1 MSGVFEFLQFNHFQ
15 HILRVSICLAYFG
28 IIVGQKPCSIKIAFF
43 ILAVQATPIAHAH
56 YSYPRGPRMP
66 ETRRRKRGRKA
77 IFETLW
83 THLDSTRGRYLME
96 DEEDKPRSNWIII
109 QHMLIQ

>member
-43 ILAVQATPIAHAH
+43 ILAVQATPLAHAH
-56 YSYPRGPRMP
+56 YSYPRGQSMP
-66 ETRRRKRGRKA
+66 EARRRKA

-83 THLDSTRGRYLME
+83 TRFRLYERKISDG
-96 DEEDKPRSNWIII
+96 K
-109 QHMLIQ
+109 